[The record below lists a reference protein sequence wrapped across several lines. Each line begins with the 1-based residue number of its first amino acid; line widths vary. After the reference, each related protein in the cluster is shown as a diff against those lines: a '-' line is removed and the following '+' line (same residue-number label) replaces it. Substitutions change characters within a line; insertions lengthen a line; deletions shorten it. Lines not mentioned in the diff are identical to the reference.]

1 MPAIAVTIRAIG
13 NSKGVVLP
21 KTVLAQAGLEDVTDA
36 ELLVENGV
44 ILLRKAA
51 PRVREGWAEAAARV
65 STQGGDALV
74 MGEFGNE
81 GDEDLAW

>member
-21 KTVLAQAGLEDVTDA
+21 KTVLAQAGLEDATDA

-44 ILLRKAA
+44 ILLRRAT
-51 PRVREGWAEAAARV
+51 PPVREGWAQAAAQV
-65 STQGGDALV
+65 SAQGGDALV
-74 MGEFGNE
+74 LGEFGNE
-81 GDEDLAW
+81 GDKDLVW